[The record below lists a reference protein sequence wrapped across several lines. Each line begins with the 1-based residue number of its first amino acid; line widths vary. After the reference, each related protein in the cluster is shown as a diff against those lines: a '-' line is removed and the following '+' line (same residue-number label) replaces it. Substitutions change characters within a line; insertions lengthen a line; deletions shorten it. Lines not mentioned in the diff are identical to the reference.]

1 MSRAMGGPTLEKAKC
16 FLIKT
21 TKFYLSFS
29 KVGPLKRPRLTAVQN
44 PGYVM
49 PSIIILMVIMST
61 VAYATLISANNSLNL
76 AYKQTY
82 IQMARTASKAAIDYA
97 QEQFDSSTCGAYD
110 GTPETDL
117 TGAANTRY
125 RITMQAEVT
134 ETSADGYEKKIV
146 GTGRVYLPKAT
157 TEALYVFDVRSE
169 IVRTYAVCKTPD
181 NFGPLVWLDASD
193 TSTLKKTIT
202 TVLSD
207 STTFGS
213 SGDSTRDTLEERVDN
228 GAQGGSSWTSS
239 DLEMHTCSS
248 SEFSSSICNS
258 NSTKYL
264 YSGLVFNNLSIPA
277 GATIA
282 TATLSFPGGTP
293 SGTSGSVT
301 HRVCG
306 IYETSTNPHKT
317 LFTSSGSSQ
326 VRSRM
331 QGANLHTSTC
341 QDTTTNNFPPGNTTD
356 FNVTNVIQEM
366 VNHGDWDPSTN
377 SGRLGLAVYRVSG
390 SGSRRALKNGVSL
403 SVSYNTGSIV
413 QANDTEAL
421 SQWDD
426 KSPNQY
432 HAVFT
437 FDNAPTREDNQING
451 KTIVRFNDGALR
463 STLTTALSGEREF
476 TVFAVLNPN
485 FGTSDSTGRVV
496 SGMSASGSNDT
507 GGTNSII
514 PLRRQNNATGFSN
527 YYANSSSYEV
537 TMGCSPTCNSTP
549 YLLSSVFRINT
560 TDDTITGQLR
570 GNGGTET
577 GERTGINPGSPP
589 PPYSFGIDQLY
600 FGGRRNGSGAG
611 SGTDY
616 FNGDYAEIVVYDKAL
631 ACREVEALEEYFR
644 AKWAIAGSQW
654 ATTCPAD
661 IIPTL

>member
-1 MSRAMGGPTLEKAKC
+1 MKILDKAPNPK
-16 FLIKT
+16 
-21 TKFYLSFS
+21 S
-29 KVGPLKRPRLTAVQN
+29 KILNKSSN
-44 PGYVM
+44 SGYVM

-110 GTPETDL
+110 GTSETDL
-117 TGAANTRY
+117 TGASNSRY
-125 RITMQAEVT
+125 RITMQAEVI

-207 STTFGS
+207 STTFGG
-213 SGDSTRDTLEERVDN
+213 SGDSTRDTVEERVDN

-239 DLEMHTCSS
+239 DLEMHSCSS
-248 SEFSSSICNS
+248 SEFSSAICN
-258 NSTKYL
+258 NNPTKYL
-264 YSGLVFNNLSIPA
+264 YAGLVFNNMNIPA
-277 GATIA
+277 GATVD
-282 TATLSFPGGTP
+282 TATLTFTGGTP

-306 IYETSTNPHKT
+306 IYETSVNPHKT
-317 LFTSSGSSQ
+317 LYTSSGSSQ
-326 VRSRM
+326 VRSRI
-331 QGANLHTSTC
+331 QTANLHTGTC
-341 QDTTTNNFPPGNTTD
+341 QDTSTNNFPPGNTTD
-356 FNVTNVIQEM
+356 FDVTNVIQEM
-366 VNHGDWDPSTN
+366 VNHGDWDPSAN
-377 SGRLGLAVYRVSG
+377 EGRLGLAVYRVSG

-413 QANDTEAL
+413 QANDTEAI

-426 KSPNQY
+426 KSANQY
-432 HAVFT
+432 HAVYT
-437 FDNAPTREDNQING
+437 FGNAPTREDNEING
-451 KTIVRFNDGALR
+451 KTIVRFDNGALR
-463 STLTTALSGEREF
+463 STLTTALSGKRESA
-476 TVFAVLNPN
+476 VFAVLKPN
-485 FGTSDSTGRVV
+485 FDNSDQYGRVV
-496 SGMSASGSNDT
+496 SGMSASAPNDT

-514 PLRRQNNATGFSN
+514 PLRRQSNLDGFSN
-527 YYANSSSYEV
+527 YYANSGSYEA
-537 TMGCSPTCNSTP
+537 TMGCGSCDGQP
-549 YLLSSVFRINT
+549 YLVSSVFRINT

-570 GNGGTET
+570 GNGGSQT

-589 PPYSFGIDQLY
+589 PPYTFGIDQLY
-600 FGGRRNGSGAG
+600 FGGRRNGAGAG
-611 SGTDY
+611 NGADY
-616 FNGDYAEIVVYDKAL
+616 FSGDYAEIVVYDKAL

-644 AKWAIAGSQW
+644 AKWAIAASQW
-654 ATTCPAD
+654 STTCPAD
-661 IIPTL
+661 TIPTL

>member
-1 MSRAMGGPTLEKAKC
+1 MKLLDLLA
-16 FLIKT
+16 
-21 TKFYLSFS
+21 
-29 KVGPLKRPRLTAVQN
+29 PLKLLNKLSNFLSGLSIYQRMRRSNITQAA
-44 PGYVM
+44 YIM
-49 PSIIILMVIMST
+49 PSVIILMVIMST

-117 TGAANTRY
+117 TGATNTRY

-134 ETSADGYEKKIV
+134 ETSGDGYEKKII

-157 TEALYVFDVRSE
+157 TEALYVFDVRAE

-207 STTFGS
+207 STVFGS
-213 SGDSTRDTLEERVDN
+213 SGDSSRDSLEERVDN

-239 DLEMHTCSS
+239 DLEMHSCSS
-248 SEFSSSICNS
+248 SEFSSAICNS

-264 YSGLVFNNLSIPA
+264 YAGLVFNNMNIPA
-277 GATIA
+277 GATID
-282 TATLSFPGGTP
+282 TATLTFTGGTP
-293 SGTSGSVT
+293 SGTSGGVT

-306 IYETSTNPHKT
+306 IYETATNPHKT
-317 LFTSSGSSQ
+317 LYTSSGSSQ

-331 QGANLHTSTC
+331 QTANLHTATC
-341 QDTTTNNFPPGNTTD
+341 QDTTTNNFPPGNTSD
-356 FNVTNVIQEM
+356 FDVTNVVQEM
-366 VNHGDWDPSTN
+366 ADHADWDPSTN
-377 SGRLGLAVYRVSG
+377 EGRLGLAVYRVSG

-413 QANDTEAL
+413 QANNTEAI

-426 KSPNQY
+426 KSSNQY
-432 HAVFT
+432 HAVHIFG
-437 FDNAPTREDNQING
+437 NAPTREDNEING
-451 KTIVRFNDGALR
+451 KTIVRFDGGALR
-463 STLTTALSGEREF
+463 STLTTALSGKREF
-476 TVFAVLNPN
+476 TVFAVLKPDFTSPN
-485 FGTSDSTGRVV
+485 TDSTGRIV
-496 SGMSASGSNDT
+496 SGMSASAPNDT

-514 PLRRQNNATGFSN
+514 PLRRQNNAAGFSN

-537 TMGCSPTCNSTP
+537 TMGCGSCGGQP
-549 YLLSSVFRINT
+549 YLVSSVFRINT
-560 TDDTITGQLR
+560 ENDTITGQLR
-570 GNGGTET
+570 GNGGTQT
-577 GERTGINPGSPP
+577 GGRTGINPGSPP
-589 PPYSFGIDQLY
+589 PPYTFGIDQLY
-600 FGGRRNGSGAG
+600 FGGRRNGAG
-611 SGTDY
+611 SGNGADY
-616 FNGDYAEIVVYDKAL
+616 FSGDYAEIVVYDKAL

-654 ATTCPAD
+654 STTCPTET
-661 IIPTL
+661 IPTL